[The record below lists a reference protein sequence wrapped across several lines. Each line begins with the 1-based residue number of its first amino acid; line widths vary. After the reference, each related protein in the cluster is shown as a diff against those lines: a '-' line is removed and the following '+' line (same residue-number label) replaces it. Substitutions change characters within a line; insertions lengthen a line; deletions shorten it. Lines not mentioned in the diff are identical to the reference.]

1 MSVITIQCRLVAKES
16 SLRYLWELMAQKNT
30 PLVNELLQA
39 IVQHSDFES
48 WLQKGSIPQATIKAL
63 CDSLKNDPRFSGQ
76 PGRFYT
82 SAISLV
88 SYNYKSWFALQKRRQ
103 QKIEGKERW
112 LNLLKSDG
120 ELEEE
125 CDRTLEEIRAKASQ
139 ILNQFQPQTENA
151 ETPPREATQKKKGK
165 KSKSTPFKGKAAS
178 LFNTLFNAY
187 AQTKDSLE
195 RCTLAYLLKNNG
207 EVSLV
212 EEDPEAYQQRRRK
225 KEIEIERLK
234 EQLKSRHPKGRDL
247 TAEKWLETLEAA
259 RTQQPESEAEA
270 ATWQA
275 NLLRNS
281 SPVPFPVNYE
291 TSEDLKW
298 FKNEAGR
305 ICVWFNGLSEHH
317 FEVRCDNRQ
326 LHWFERFF
334 QDQQIKRQN
343 NNQHSSSLFTLRSGR
358 IGWQECSGEG
368 EAWNVHHL
376 KLYCSLDTRLWT
388 AEGTEQVAQEKAAE
402 VSKILTKTKQKDDLN
417 KKQLA
422 FIKRGETMLARINT
436 PFPRPSKP
444 LYQGQSAI
452 VVGVSLG
459 LEKPATVAVIDV
471 PGDRLLTYRNIKQLL
486 GDHYPLLNR
495 RRQQQR
501 SLSQKRQKAQKQGAA
516 NEFGESELGQYI
528 DRLLAKEIVA
538 IARIYQ
544 AGSIALPKLTDIREI
559 LHSEMQTRVEKKI
572 PGYKEA
578 QDKYAKQYRVNIH
591 RWSYGRLMDAIT
603 SQSAKVGIVIE
614 VGKQPSEGRPQDKAR
629 ELAIS
634 AYCDR
639 SVK

>member
-30 PLVNELLQA
+30 PLVNEILEA

-82 SAISLV
+82 SAMTLV

-112 LNLLKSDG
+112 LNLLKSDR
-120 ELEEE
+120 ELETE
-125 CDRTLEEIRAKASQ
+125 CDRTLEEIRAKATQ
-139 ILNQFQPQTENA
+139 ILTLFQPQAENA
-151 ETPPREATQKKKGK
+151 ETPPREAPQKKKGK
-165 KSKSTPFKGKAAS
+165 KSKSTPAKEKAAS
-178 LFNTLFNAY
+178 LFNALWNAY
-187 AQTKDSLE
+187 AQTKDPLE
-195 RCTLAYLLKNNG
+195 RCAVAYLIKNNG

-247 TAEKWLETLEAA
+247 TGKKWLETLETA
-259 RTQQPESEAEA
+259 RTKQPESEVEA
-270 ATWQA
+270 AKWQT
-275 NLLRNS
+275 NLLRDS
-281 SPVPFPVNYE
+281 FPVPFPVSYE
-291 TSEDLKW
+291 TNEDMTW

-317 FEVRCDNRQ
+317 FEVRCNNRQ
-326 LHWFERFF
+326 LHWFQRFF
-334 QDQQIKRQN
+334 QDQQIKRQSK
-343 NNQHSSSLFTLRSGR
+343 NQHSSSLFTLRSGR
-358 IGWQECSGEG
+358 IGWQEGAGEG
-368 EAWNVHHL
+368 AAWNVHHL
-376 KLYCSLDTRLWT
+376 KLYCTLDTRLWT

-402 VSKILTKTKQKDDLN
+402 VSKILTRTKEKDDLN
-417 KKQLA
+417 EQQLA
-422 FIKRGETMLARINT
+422 FIKRKETMLARINT

-459 LEKPATVAVIDV
+459 LEKPATVAVVDV
-471 PGDRLLTYRNIKQLL
+471 PGDRVLTYRSIKQLL

-501 SLSQKRQKAQKQGAA
+501 SLSHKRQKAQKQGAA

-538 IARIYQ
+538 IARTYK

-578 QDKYAKQYRVNIH
+578 QNKYAKQYRVNVH
-591 RWSYGRLMDAIT
+591 RWSYSRLIDAIAA
-603 SQSAKVGIVIE
+603 QAAKINMVIE
-614 VGKQPSEGRPQDKAR
+614 VSKQPSEGSPQDKAR
-629 ELAIS
+629 ALAIA
-634 AYCDR
+634 AYRDR